1 MSKKSLLLNSILAAT
16 FLVCSCGNVQ
26 PEQQN
31 STVTNEVQ
39 NETPTTESKSE
50 SALSFLNAYVDNC
63 NLMSESIGVI
73 DWVNAS
79 DLVTSDFKSEL
90 QKLMDEAYAADP
102 ELGLGADPIFNAQD
116 WPEEGFELDTT
127 DDKANLITA
136 KGINWPDF
144 KVTVKVIEE
153 NGIWMVDGCGM
164 VNMKD

>member
-1 MSKKSLLLNSILAAT
+1 M
-16 FLVCSCGNVQ
+16 
-26 PEQQN
+26 
-31 STVTNEVQ
+31 TNEVQ

-63 NLMSESIGVI
+63 NLMSESSGVI

-116 WPEEGFELDTT
+116 WPEEGFELDTI
-127 DDKANLITA
+127 DEEANLIIL

-153 NGIWMVDGCGM
+153 NGSWLADGCGM
-164 VNMKD
+164 VNMED

>member
-1 MSKKSLLLNSILAAT
+1 M
-16 FLVCSCGNVQ
+16 
-26 PEQQN
+26 
-31 STVTNEVQ
+31 Q

-116 WPEEGFELDTT
+116 WPEEGFELDTI
-127 DDKANLITA
+127 DEESNLIIL

-153 NGIWMVDGCGM
+153 NGLI
-164 VNMKD
+164 NK